1 MPAYSAPSSLLSRA
15 ADMKYSERAEV
26 VKAQH
31 WTQLSGMGEKEGEE
45 ALARRS
51 KKRAATLKGTC
62 VLTAVAD
69 TMEPRLTSAHFFLLR
84 RAALPEQR

>member
-1 MPAYSAPSSLLSRA
+1 MHGIGQAPLLTFLCDSSRRDDSLLGALSVPAYSAPSSLLPRA

-51 KKRAATLKGTC
+51 KKRAATLKGMC
-62 VLTAVAD
+62 V
-69 TMEPRLTSAHFFLLR
+69 
-84 RAALPEQR
+84 